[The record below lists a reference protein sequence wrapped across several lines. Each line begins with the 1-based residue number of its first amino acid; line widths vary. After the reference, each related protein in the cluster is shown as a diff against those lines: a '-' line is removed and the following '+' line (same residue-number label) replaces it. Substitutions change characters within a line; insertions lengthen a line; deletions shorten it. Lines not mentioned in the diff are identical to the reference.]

1 MKKISVVLLFV
12 ASMSFAQGSPGFIAK
27 FNSSTTINNSLIFQN
42 SSGNIGVATG
52 APTDRLQVN
61 SGDFLV
67 KGPQNFF
74 SAGHV
79 AHAFVGDHAHF
90 VGATWG
96 KGMFFGTYKAP
107 SAMFLQDKTGYIG
120 IGTNTPTAW
129 LHVVEGTFPANNG
142 VPMLVVE
149 SPSTE
154 AGMTLDAFGHMTL
167 SSCGGSGCSSSV
179 SATEIRGNNLSSSG
193 DVFIGDGSCGR
204 FGCGALH
211 LQSPGFGI
219 VFPDGTVQT
228 TAYRP
233 ATASAMQAATA
244 QALNQTKDAQIQQ
257 LTRIV
262 QQLQSRVAQLE
273 AMRK

>member
-1 MKKISVVLLFV
+1 MVLFL

-42 SSGNIGVATG
+42 SAGNIGIAT
-52 APTDRLQVN
+52 ASPTDRLQVN

-74 SAGHV
+74 ATGHV
-79 AHAFVGDHAHF
+79 AHAYVGDHAHF
-90 VGATWG
+90 VSAAWG
-96 KGMFFGTYKAP
+96 KGMSLGTYKAP
-107 SAMFLQDKTGYIG
+107 AVMFLQDKTGYLG
-120 IGTNTPTAW
+120 VGTTSPTAW

-179 SATEIRGNNLSSSG
+179 AASEIHGYSLFSSG
-193 DVFIGDGSCGR
+193 DAFVGDGTCGR
-204 FGCGALH
+204 FGCGDLH
-211 LQSPGFGI
+211 LQSPGHGI
-219 VFPDGTVQT
+219 IFPDGTVQT

-233 ATASAMQAATA
+233 ASASAMQASAA
-244 QALNQTKDAQIQQ
+244 QANQAKDAQIQQ

-273 AMRK
+273 AARK

>member
-1 MKKISVVLLFV
+1 MKKMLVVLLFLG
-12 ASMSFAQGSPGFIAK
+12 SMSFAQGSPGFIAK

-42 SSGNIGVATG
+42 SAGNIGVAT
-52 APTDRLQVN
+52 ASPTDRFQVN

-74 SAGHV
+74 ATGHV
-79 AHAFVGDHAHF
+79 AHAYVGDHAHF
-90 VGATWG
+90 VSAAWG
-96 KGMFFGTYKAP
+96 KGLSLGTYKAP
-107 SAMFLQDKTGYIG
+107 AVMFLQDQTGYVG
-120 IGTNTPTAW
+120 VGTNTPKAW
-129 LHVVEGTFPANNG
+129 LHVVEGFFPANNG

-154 AGMTLDAFGHMTL
+154 GAMTLDAFGNL
-167 SSCGGSGCSSSV
+167 SLRSCAGSGCSSSV
-179 SATEIRGNNLSSSG
+179 TATQIQGNNLASSG

-204 FGCGALH
+204 FGCGALR
-211 LQSPGFGI
+211 LQSPGSGI

-228 TAYRP
+228 TAYHP
-233 ATASAMQAATA
+233 ATAAQAAPA

-273 AMRK
+273 ATRK